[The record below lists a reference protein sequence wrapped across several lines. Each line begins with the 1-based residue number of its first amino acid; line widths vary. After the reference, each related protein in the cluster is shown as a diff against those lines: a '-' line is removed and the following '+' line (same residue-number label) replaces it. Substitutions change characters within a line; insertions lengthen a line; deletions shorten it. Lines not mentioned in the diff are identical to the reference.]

1 MTTPA
6 LTLRHYTHDDLPQIR
21 QILIDTQRD
30 VYSGVTED
38 EEFRERF
45 PWFVDHWG
53 GHPGFSCVIARDGD
67 EVAGFAYGAPG
78 TEGREWWRKH
88 LDEAPE
94 RARTFHLSELMVREP
109 WRKTGTAELLHR
121 TLMGTREDDLAVLLV
136 DVTHPKVQAL
146 YESWGYRKVGE
157 DQPFPDSPVFAVMMA
172 ELPLS

>member
-1 MTTPA
+1 MFTWRDAGRCRRSRISSRGTSGASRPG
-6 LTLRHYTHDDLPQIR
+6 RDDLPQIR

-38 EEFRERF
+38 EEFRQRF

-78 TEGREWWRKH
+78 TEGREWWRKR

-94 RARTFHLSELMVREP
+94 RAGTFHLSELMVRE
-109 WRKTGTAELLHR
+109 
-121 TLMGTREDDLAVLLV
+121 
-136 DVTHPKVQAL
+136 
-146 YESWGYRKVGE
+146 
-157 DQPFPDSPVFAVMMA
+157 
-172 ELPLS
+172 LPLP